1 MPIVSMGRVFPRQ
14 ILSPSK
20 IFVKHSKLLLC
31 SRLHRGVLI
40 NKPFFS
46 YLEVLT

>member
-20 IFVKHSKLLLC
+20 IFVKSTHSKLLATYDVVGFI
-31 SRLHRGVLI
+31 GV
-40 NKPFFS
+40 F
-46 YLEVLT
+46 